1 MAKILIVDDDE
12 TILTILRLNLQ
23 KEKHEIIELNDG
35 SNVLNLLASE
45 APDLLVIDIYMPN
58 QDGLET
64 LIKIRKVMTD
74 LPIIVISG
82 GNWIDQSGS
91 MLEIALEMGANATLK
106 KPIDMHKLLS
116 LVDELTN

>member
-1 MAKILIVDDDE
+1 MAKILIVDDDQ

-23 KEKHEIIELNDG
+23 EAKHEVIELKDG
-35 SNVLNLLASE
+35 SNVLSLLESE
-45 APDLLVIDIYMPN
+45 APDLLVTDIYMPN

-64 LIKIRKVMTD
+64 LSKIRKVMAD

-91 MLEIALEMGANATLK
+91 MLEIALDMGANASLK
-106 KPIDMHKLLS
+106 KTIDMQKLLS